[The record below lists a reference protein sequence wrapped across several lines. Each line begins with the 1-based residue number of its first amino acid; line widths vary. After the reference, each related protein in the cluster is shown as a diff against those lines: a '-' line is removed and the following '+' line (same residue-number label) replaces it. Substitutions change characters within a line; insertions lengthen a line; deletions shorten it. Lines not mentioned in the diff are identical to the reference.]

1 MIDKNKLK
9 IKSRIRLARNI
20 SDYNFPHKLD
30 TETARE
36 LVKNV
41 EDAFFVSRPLAE
53 EFTTKHLWQEK
64 GIDYLSWF
72 EKHLVSEKLI
82 DNADIGAFICNKT
95 EDVSIMI
102 NEEDHLR
109 LQTMSA
115 TKSLAEL
122 FDVADKLDSLLEER
136 LAWAFDNNLG
146 YLTACPTNL
155 GTALRASVMVHLPAL
170 TFKDKIGLI
179 AQKLAQMGMTIR
191 GIYGEGS
198 QALGNIYQIS
208 NEVTLGISENF
219 IIKNIQETI
228 DGILTMVAAEQARL
242 FDLTGDI
249 VRDKIYRSMG
259 LLSNARIMSSDEALK
274 LLSTVRLGVEA
285 GVIEELDTA
294 GIDRMI
300 IMVQPGNLHRD
311 LGLTELMAEP
321 DRDLLRATVLRNEMK
336 RRLS

>member
-9 IKSRIRLARNI
+9 LKSRIRLARNI
-20 SDYNFPHKLD
+20 SEYNFPHKLD
-30 TETARE
+30 TELARE
-36 LVKNV
+36 LVQNV
-41 EDAFFVSRPLAE
+41 EDAFFVSKPLTQD
-53 EFTTKHLWQEK
+53 FTVKHLWQEK
-64 GIDYLSWF
+64 GLDYLYWF

-82 DNADIGAFICNKT
+82 DNADIGAFICNKA

-109 LQTMSA
+109 LQTMST
-115 TKSLAEL
+115 TKSLEEL
-122 FDVADKLDSLLEER
+122 YSEADKLDSLLEEK
-136 LAWAFDNNLG
+136 LVWSFDTNLG

-170 TFKDKIGLI
+170 TFKDKIGHI
-179 AQKLAQMGMTIR
+179 GQKLAQMGMTIR

-208 NEVTLGISENF
+208 NEVTLGISESF

-228 DGILTMVAAEQARL
+228 DGILAMEVAEQTRL
-242 FDLTGDI
+242 FDISGDEI
-249 VRDKIYRSMG
+249 KDKIFRSIG
-259 LLSNARIMSSDEALK
+259 VLSNARIMSSDEALK
-274 LLSTVRLGVEA
+274 LLSTVRLGAEA
-285 GVIEELDTA
+285 GVIEEFDIQE
-294 GIDRMI
+294 IDKMI
-300 IMVQPGNLHRD
+300 IRVQPGNLHRE
-311 LGLTELMAEP
+311 LGLTELMAEA

>member
-1 MIDKNKLK
+1 MTDKNKLK

-20 SDYNFPHKLD
+20 SEYNFPHKLD
-30 TETARE
+30 TETARG
-36 LVKNV
+36 LVQDV
-41 EDAFFVSRPLAE
+41 ENAFFVSRPLSE
-53 EFTTKHLWQEK
+53 EFSSRHLWQEK
-64 GIDYLSWF
+64 GLDYLFWF

-82 DNADIGAFICNKT
+82 DNADIGAFICNKA

-115 TKSLAEL
+115 TKSMEEL
-122 FDVADKLDSLLEER
+122 FDEADKLDSLLEEK
-136 LAWAFDNNLG
+136 LSWAFDNNLG

-170 TFKDKIGLI
+170 TYRDKIGLI

-208 NEVTLGISENF
+208 NEVTLGISEGF

-228 DGILTMVAAEQARL
+228 DGILVMEVAEQARL
-242 FDLTGDI
+242 FDINGDEM
-249 VRDKIYRSMG
+249 RDKIYRSIG
-259 LLSNARIMSSDEALK
+259 ILSNARIMTSDEALK

-285 GVIEELDTA
+285 GIIEELDTE

-300 IMVQPGNLHRD
+300 IRVQPGNLHRE
-311 LGLTELMAEP
+311 LGLTELMAEK
-321 DRDLLRATVLRNEMK
+321 DRDLLRATVLRNELK